1 MVQHYYQQQ
10 MQSWIQYQQT
20 IQSMQHTHSQSMQQN
35 PLLNAQQPMQ
45 SMQVNEASQK
55 PLFHTQQPNKLL
67 LPQQQHVLRNP
78 IQSCEVN
85 LSASGTRGQ
94 TTGTQ
99 VLTTATTSSNS
110 RKRTIDLTG
119 IEPDA
124 CAPPHK
130 KRKIDMSVQDTQKL
144 QKIRKEFK
152 AYVKANWDTFTT
164 TTKKGWR
171 GAIIEKF
178 CLSND
183 TIKGCN
189 DEIIMNAF
197 RKKAE
202 NHLSNKQRA
211 PNVDNKNKM

>member
-99 VLTTATTSSNS
+99 VLTT
-110 RKRTIDLTG
+110 
-119 IEPDA
+119 
-124 CAPPHK
+124 
-130 KRKIDMSVQDTQKL
+130 DTQKL